1 MFKCV
6 SSLMFLTYTTLH
18 NTNGLKM
25 VNGRLTFTV
34 NKVIDSFFL
43 FANQKDLKNLFF
55 FCNYFRIVNAGTYT
69 V

>member
-34 NKVIDSFFL
+34 NKVIDSFF
-43 FANQKDLKNLFF
+43 
-55 FCNYFRIVNAGTYT
+55 
-69 V
+69 